1 MDEDDFETGDF
12 IPDEPEGDFKTPLGE
27 NEDAASDDDE
37 LGPQPKRFRS
47 DSESTTASGT
57 IFRIFLGQTLVRFR
71 KTPFKSGNFGYVSHL
86 VKPSESLKLYQGA
99 SCCYN
104 RPLKSKERCFYEFE
118 ILNFIKCIFVG
129 VRRYFRSRQGR

>member
-1 MDEDDFETGDF
+1 MILRLEILFQMNQKEISKLHWAKMKMRHQTTMNLDHNQKDLDQTPNQQQRQERFFGF
-12 IPDEPEGDFKTPLGE
+12 FWGEP
-27 NEDAASDDDE
+27 
-37 LGPQPKRFRS
+37 
-47 DSESTTASGT
+47 
-57 IFRIFLGQTLVRFR
+57 LVRFR

-118 ILNFIKCIFVG
+118 ILNFIKCIFVS